1 MKNTSMTLLSVA
13 AVVILVACGGGGGG
27 VSVQA
32 ETTAPVVAAQTGAGA
47 AAGSGS
53 APAPDRVTLQKGS
66 GSVTQPVLDPSL
78 ATRVH
83 AELDLIEQVLRRGDG
98 GELETQD
105 ALEVVSDARAELKK
119 ERPNKLRLRSLL
131 SGLAR
136 DVQVV
141 DGTNSPSVALGRLV
155 PLI

>member
-47 AAGSGS
+47 AAGS